1 MNYFSR
7 LLDLGFEQDLSF
19 ILSTIKEHT
28 SRKVQKVL
36 LSATLSQG
44 MTQTIN
50 LIKLSNESVF
60 FMLERMYIVYTGQT
74 FKKNITGCHVVM
86 WLPVHKKKL

>member
-1 MNYFSR
+1 VNYFSR

-44 MTQTIN
+44 MTQTN

-74 FKKNITGCHVVM
+74 F
-86 WLPVHKKKL
+86 

>member
-1 MNYFSR
+1 VNYFSR

-44 MTQTIN
+44 MTQTN
-50 LIKLSNESVF
+50 FDK
-60 FMLERMYIVYTGQT
+60 T
-74 FKKNITGCHVVM
+74 FK
-86 WLPVHKKKL
+86 